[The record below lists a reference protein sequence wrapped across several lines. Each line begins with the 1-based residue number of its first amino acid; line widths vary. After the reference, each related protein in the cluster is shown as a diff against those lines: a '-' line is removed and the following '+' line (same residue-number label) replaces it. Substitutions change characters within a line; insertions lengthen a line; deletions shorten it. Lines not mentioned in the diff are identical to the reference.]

1 MQSMLKNKRTNKH
14 LMKSRMPELKGASA
28 AVIYTMRS
36 SRRYVSDVPRCP
48 RGRREQPK
56 TPSRLPGQHCSSG
69 IYSALLRRVLG
80 VRAETAWTPPSAGGR
95 LDRYETGTPGA
106 LVEGQEA
113 LSRGSAEAPPRQA
126 TLSRGP
132 RTGVIGSEEKPSGQ
146 RMPLCEHGSLTDP
159 TRPHSL
165 RHARHTRVTRRL
177 RSSSSRCAGCFG
189 A

>member
-1 MQSMLKNKRTNKH
+1 MLKNKRTNKH

-28 AVIYTMRS
+28 AVIYTTRS

-113 LSRGSAEAPPRQA
+113 LSRGSAEAPPQA
-126 TLSRGP
+126 SDTEP
-132 RTGVIGSEEKPSGQ
+132 RTEDGSDRNRGEAVWAEDAPVRAWKSDGPHAASQSPS
-146 RMPLCEHGSLTDP
+146 
-159 TRPHSL
+159 
-165 RHARHTRVTRRL
+165 
-177 RSSSSRCAGCFG
+177 RSSHSRDTQAKV
-189 A
+189 